1 MVLCR
6 CLLDQKAVPVMKI
19 IRSIFSLILT
29 FSGQLTS
36 QGWEQD
42 AATGRLFHPSFAEL
56 QRTYSAFHEHSLF
69 LFKGT

>member
-1 MVLCR
+1 
-6 CLLDQKAVPVMKI
+6 MKI

-42 AATGRLFHPSFAEL
+42 AATGHLYHPSFVEL
-56 QRTYSAFHEHSLF
+56 QRTYSAFHDHSLF
-69 LFKGT
+69 LFKGTGPLQFL